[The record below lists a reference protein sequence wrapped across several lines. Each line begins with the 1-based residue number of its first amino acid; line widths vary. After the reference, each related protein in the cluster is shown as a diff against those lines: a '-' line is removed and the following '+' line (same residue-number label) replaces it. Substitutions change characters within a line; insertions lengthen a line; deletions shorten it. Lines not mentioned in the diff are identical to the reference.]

1 MPEEQQM
8 VGPAAIPLAAGRVF
22 AVYFHYGDDDDLTI
36 QRQPVLALSL
46 IKDADSSVGAVGT
59 GRPELAYS
67 VYAIARDELDSFGFV
82 DDGHASIPMANFLGY
97 EVDGDFTDEQW
108 LEMAREKHLKAKTG

>member
-8 VGPAAIPLAAGRVF
+8 VGPTAIPLAAGRVS
-22 AVYFHYGDDDDLTI
+22 AVYFHYGHHEVGGD
-36 QRQPVLALSL
+36 QRSAL
-46 IKDADSSVGAVGT
+46 IKDADSSARAVRT